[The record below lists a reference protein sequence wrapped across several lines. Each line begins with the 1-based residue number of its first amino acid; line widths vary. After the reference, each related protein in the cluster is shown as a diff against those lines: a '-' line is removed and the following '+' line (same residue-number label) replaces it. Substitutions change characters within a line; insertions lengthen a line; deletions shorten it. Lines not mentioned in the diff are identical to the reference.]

1 LHGTRKR
8 EMTSTII
15 SRS

>member
-1 LHGTRKR
+1 
-8 EMTSTII
+8 MTSTII